1 MDGIAER
8 IKDGSVLLRNGRIQ
22 LPNIR
27 LRNYHVLRERSV
39 RIHTDDLYVLADVG
53 FAGAALQ
60 ALAAGHVH
68 LGRNEVTFFHASDFI
83 SASNYFTAELVPRN
97 QRRTDASLRPAV
109 PFIDM
114 QISAADGS
122 DFDLYQDVIT
132 AELRD
137 LYFAN
142 FRSRRGTGFHDRLH
156 RLWHPT
162 PSRRANRF
170 LHCREGCVLAPL
182 RVSLGTKGFTCKAP

>member
-39 RIHTDDLYVLADVG
+39 RIHTDNLYVLADVG

-60 ALAAGHVH
+60 TLAAGHVH
-68 LGRNEVTFFHASDFI
+68 RRGNEVPLLYAGDFI
-83 SASNYFTAELVPRN
+83 SASNHFAAELVPRN
-97 QRRTDASLRPAV
+97 QRRMDASLRPAV

-122 DFDLYQDVIT
+122 DFDIYQDVST

-137 LYFAN
+137 LLLREFPLPA
-142 FRSRRGTGFHDRLH
+142 RDWVSR
-156 RLWHPT
+156 P
-162 PSRRANRF
+162 PASS
-170 LHCREGCVLAPL
+170 LA
-182 RVSLGTKGFTCKAP
+182 

>member
-1 MDGIAER
+1 MDSIAER
-8 IKDGSVLLRNGRIQ
+8 IKNGSVLLRNGRIQ

-27 LRNYHVLRERSV
+27 LRNYHVLRKCSV

-68 LGRNEVTFFHASDFI
+68 LRGNEVTLLHAGDFI
-83 SASNYFTAELVPRN
+83 SAINHFATELVPRN
-97 QRRTDASLRPAV
+97 QRRMDASLSPAV

-114 QISAADGS
+114 QIGAADRS
-122 DFDLYQDVIT
+122 DFDFYQDVSA

-142 FRSRRGTGFHDRLH
+142 FRSRGGTGFHDSLH

-162 PSRRANRF
+162 SSRRANRF
-170 LHCREGCVLAPL
+170 
-182 RVSLGTKGFTCKAP
+182 